1 MRMHS
6 SEISK
11 IIENFINTDKSL
23 WEDLYGVNK
32 KFIQILFN
40 NHPEISFLKSYEET
54 QRICEFDNPFKEDII
69 WSNKINLP
77 KVKNSN
83 TFGDWS
89 YRYNHASESTY
100 MRYGWEFSLHP
111 KINHFIEEIF
121 FRIMWGENSDRYL
134 EKFPQ
139 RKSELISEYNQQKLN
154 NIVDLV
160 RICKDIEGNLKPSEI
175 YIIQNDLDAD
185 LDLSFLQ
192 LLKIYSEYITWDD
205 LKPWTLKFKSSRI
218 VLLNEKPNL
227 VSYDTKQFGN
237 ILIVY
242 PIEILDIDLK
252 IKELKSEIERL
263 SKNVNSIESKLSNSG
278 FIDKAPKNIIDSE
291 KKKLNDMRSKLNQNL
306 DIWSELFWKNIN
318 ENNHELQD
326 NLK

>member
-69 WSNKINLP
+69 WSNNIHLP

-83 TFGDWS
+83 TFGNWS
-89 YRYNHASESTY
+89 YRYYHTSESAY
-100 MRYGWEFSLHP
+100 IRYGWEFSLHP
-111 KINHFIEEIF
+111 KIDHFIEEIF
-121 FRIMWGENSDRYL
+121 FKTMWGENSDRYL
-134 EKFPQ
+134 ERFPKRKF
-139 RKSELISEYNQQKLN
+139 ELINEYNHQKLN
-154 NIVDLV
+154 NIVDLA
-160 RICKDIEGNLKPSEI
+160 RICKDIESNLKPNEI
-175 YIIQNDLDAD
+175 YIIQNDLCPD
-185 LDLSFLQ
+185 LDPSFLQ
-192 LLKIYSEYITWDD
+192 LLKIYSEFITWDD
-205 LKPWTLKFKSSRI
+205 LNPWTLKFKSRI
-218 VLLNEKPNL
+218 ILLNEKPNL
-227 VSYDTKQFGN
+227 VSYDTKQFRN

-242 PIEILDIDLK
+242 PIEILDIDSK

-263 SKNVNSIESKLSNSG
+263 SRNVNSIESKLSNSG
-278 FIDKAPKNIIDSE
+278 FIKAPKNIIESE

-326 NLK
+326 NIK

>member
-100 MRYGWEFSLHP
+100 IRYGWEFSLHP

-205 LKPWTLKFKSSRI
+205 LKPWILKFKSSKI